1 MSGDLV
7 WVPVCGSL
15 LVALWALVECARG
28 RRFDDP
34 LFYAVA
40 LLELVIVAQLVV
52 GLVALSATA
61 RHVDTATFVPYLV
74 TAAVLP
80 PVAVLWAASDHT
92 RWGTAVIAGMGLVEA
107 VLSVRLLD
115 IWTGGVA

>member
-1 MSGDLV
+1 VSADLV

-15 LVALWALVECARG
+15 LVAAWALIQCARG

-34 LFYAVA
+34 LFYGVA
-40 LLELVIVAQLVV
+40 LLEVVIVAQLVV
-52 GLVALSATA
+52 GLVALAQTD
-61 RHVDTATFVPYLV
+61 RDVDAATFVPYLV
-74 TAAVLP
+74 SAAVLL

-92 RWGTAVIAGMGLVEA
+92 RWGTAVIAGSGLVEA

-115 IWTGGVA
+115 IWTAAVA